1 MQASP
6 DLSRVLILATHPD
19 DDVIG
24 AGGLIQRATSSTR
37 RLRVAEHAIWQ
48 AGGQRHA
55 HAR

>member
-24 AGGLIQRATSSTR
+24 AGGLIQRAYNVHGDPPAAAAGDAEE
-37 RLRVAEHAIWQ
+37 VAHH
-48 AGGQRHA
+48 GR
-55 HAR
+55 